1 MERRPFVFVVG
12 VDGSNIAMQA
22 FHATCR
28 MLDRR
33 KDKLY
38 LIHVTNPGRYQEM
51 APCFHPD
58 TIRSTFETAY
68 IREDL
73 MPLQASG
80 NLEFEIREK
89 TTPADKV
96 RHMVTEFAHEKG
108 ADVLVLGSYGAKS
121 TASGGSSMERI
132 KRREGPGT
140 TAVYAVQHAQCTCV
154 LIKESEFAES
164 VEQAQK
170 QRVKYMVLL
179 ACVLVCERGQ
189 VAVDGSDVSH
199 EGYMMATALASP
211 TDEMDVVSLERHEDN
226 TPAALS
232 GAAIEERYNDENAVY
247 FPTGTMSL
255 VDRNSD
261 ERAQTVP
268 ERLCHLAMERS
279 ATLLCLGS
287 EGLSGA
293 STRPHTQMMF
303 EDHWTPGLG
312 SVANWALNKGR
323 CSVLVVKSG
332 LGRSPIYV

>member
-170 QRVKYMVLL
+170 QRVKYMV
-179 ACVLVCERGQ
+179 
-189 VAVDGSDVSH
+189 AVDGSDVSH